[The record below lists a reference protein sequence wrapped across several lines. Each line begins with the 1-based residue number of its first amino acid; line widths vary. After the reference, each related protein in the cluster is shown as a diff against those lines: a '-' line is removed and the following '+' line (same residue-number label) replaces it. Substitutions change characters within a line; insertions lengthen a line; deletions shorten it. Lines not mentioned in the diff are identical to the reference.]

1 MAGKK
6 YGLGEKYKALGV
18 GKPTL
23 SINPMQDDLKKL
35 KGMSAVLGV
44 PTKFA
49 AKAAPKLNKFF
60 STVGAYPATSTLKT
74 SAKDKVKKGVL
85 KTHNAIKD
93 ALTSKTGIGAT
104 GAAVGYEI
112 GKAKGKRY
120 GGAMKKMDMGGMAK
134 AAYTLAKKNKGIDRV
149 TEADIKMAKKT
160 LSSLEEIK
168 SNAKYAGMGKKMKAM
183 EAGINTKR
191 YGGAMKKMK
200 IGGAAIKGK
209 GAVVG
214 GSGLQD
220 EKLKPGKTL
229 SVKQKKIASKAPPRN
244 KITGA
249 DFKAM
254 KKPKKASLG
263 VLMDAGMRNKKVM
276 GAGALGLLSMLAKK
290 K

>member
-44 PTKFA
+44 PSKLA
-49 AKAAPKLNKFF
+49 VKAVPKLNKFF
-60 STVGAYPATSTLKT
+60 STVGAYPMTSTLKT
-74 SAKDKVKKGVL
+74 SAKDKVKKGIL
-85 KTHNAIKD
+85 KAHNALKD
-93 ALTSKTGIGAT
+93 AVTSKAGIGAT
-104 GAAVGYEI
+104 GSAVGYEL
-112 GKAKGKRY
+112 GKVKKKMY
-120 GGAMKKMDMGGMAK
+120 GGAMKKMDVGGMAK
-134 AAYTLAKKNKGIDRV
+134 DVFRNIKGTRGKDGQRYTLDGAAYTLAKKNKGIDRV
-149 TEADIKMAKKT
+149 TTSDIKMARKT
-160 LSSLEEIK
+160 LSSLEGIK

-220 EKLKPGKTL
+220 EKLKPGKKYK
-229 SVKQKKIASKAPPRN
+229 V
-244 KITGA
+244 
-249 DFKAM
+249 
-254 KKPKKASLG
+254 KKASLG
-263 VLMDAGMRNKKVM
+263 VLMGLGMKKKKVM
-276 GAGALGLLSMLAKK
+276 GAGALGLLSMLANKK
-290 K
+290 